1 MSEILCVLVVVL
13 TRNLPSEFQG
23 PVQFSNKI
31 TNTDTVDGI
40 NAIKLQIRG
49 SGSIK
54 PFFSVGPEDQPS
66 LVVNQSSQKV
76 GINTAQPA
84 FELDVNGTI
93 RATTYENFKL
103 SDLPNT
109 PTEEVTFKRNRVLK
123 VNDEGTGYELVDPHT
138 LAQYVLTSYG
148 VSNDGTVH
156 VGTGST
162 EINKLKI
169 SGIGT
174 SRFVVGEKVKLFGVN
189 LSSDNTL
196 IGGVPSVPT
205 FTKVGVA
212 TGTVY
217 RYWVA
222 QYHLRKTGKVG
233 VSTQIN
239 PAGGLAPAGIGHDC
253 D

>member
-1 MSEILCVLVVVL
+1 M
-13 TRNLPSEFQG
+13 
-23 PVQFSNKI
+23 
-31 TNTDTVDGI
+31 
-40 NAIKLQIRG
+40 QIRG

-162 EINKLKI
+162 EI
-169 SGIGT
+169 
-174 SRFVVGEKVKLFGVN
+174 
-189 LSSDNTL
+189 
-196 IGGVPSVPT
+196 
-205 FTKVGVA
+205 
-212 TGTVY
+212 
-217 RYWVA
+217 
-222 QYHLRKTGKVG
+222 
-233 VSTQIN
+233 IN
-239 PAGGLAPAGIGHDC
+239 
-253 D
+253 